1 VVTVGNKCDNGDCPR
16 AVAISFNKLWQAGRP
31 CSTPARRRGTPY
43 LSEKKACTL
52 TNKTI
57 VANYCG
63 LSSLGLTVG
72 CGLAVDAW
80 EGRERLWALF
90 RGKGFEG
97 HNLLHIPAQA
107 RAQGLQLDIR
117 AARRQAHD
125 KLHHGNRQNHE
136 FRNVEDNRKQH
147 HE

>member
-1 VVTVGNKCDNGDCPR
+1 MEIARGRWQYHSTNCGKRAGLAQHPR
-16 AVAISFNKLWQAGRP
+16 GGAGHHSKR
-31 CSTPARRRGTPY
+31 
-43 LSEKKACTL
+43 KKACTL